1 MIRILISISFF
12 IFFDSFSQSDKEIEN
27 KTIETIQRNWDTFF
41 SMLSIPNDAYY
52 TDDIS
57 KNIKWCEEK
66 FGELGFKVEKVKAET
81 TNPDIP
87 KLFFH

>member
-66 FGELGFKVEKVKAET
+66 FGELEHYIDSIIKESESVV
-81 TNPDIP
+81 
-87 KLFFH
+87 